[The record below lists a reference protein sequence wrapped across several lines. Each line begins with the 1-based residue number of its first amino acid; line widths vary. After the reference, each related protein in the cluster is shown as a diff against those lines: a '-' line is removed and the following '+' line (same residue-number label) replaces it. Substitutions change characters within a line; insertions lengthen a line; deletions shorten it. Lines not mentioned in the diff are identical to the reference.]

1 MYRQHW
7 LRTWNSCYY
16 GCMEEKDLWTDVF
29 AAIRRIEYIKADLEA
44 AESSRDKEI
53 ANLYKNGIPI
63 TQIARRVGLSK
74 PKIYKVLEQQ
84 GAKNSGES

>member
-1 MYRQHW
+1 
-7 LRTWNSCYY
+7 
-16 GCMEEKDLWTDVF
+16 MEEKDLWTDVF